1 MKTNSINKVIF
12 SLALFLSV
20 GLTTVAQDD
29 VVFIEESDFSQIDF
43 SAGGS
48 NLQQMFSDLSAA
60 VELGPDPGP
69 PPTNLPLDGGLSLLL
84 AAGVG
89 YGANRLRKNRKLRL
103 LICFLVVNMYCLEH
117 LITQIFSQNWQNHLK
132 KNIYWGSN
140 FEINHIFILQVSRI
154 LPHHLPLIHQV
165 Q

>member
-29 VVFIEESDFSQIDF
+29 VVFIEESDFSEIDF
-43 SAGGS
+43 SNGGAS

-60 VELGPDPGP
+60 VEVGPNPGGEP
-69 PPTNLPLDGGLSLLL
+69 AGTPVDGGLGLLL

-89 YGANRLRKNRKLRL
+89 YGAKRLRKSRK
-103 LICFLVVNMYCLEH
+103 
-117 LITQIFSQNWQNHLK
+117 K
-132 KNIYWGSN
+132 
-140 FEINHIFILQVSRI
+140 
-154 LPHHLPLIHQV
+154 
-165 Q
+165 

>member
-43 SAGGS
+43 SSGES

-60 VELGPDPGP
+60 VENGPAPGE
-69 PPTNLPLDGGLSLLL
+69 PPTNLPVDGGLSLLL

-89 YGANRLRKNRKLRL
+89 YGANRLRKNRK
-103 LICFLVVNMYCLEH
+103 
-117 LITQIFSQNWQNHLK
+117 K
-132 KNIYWGSN
+132 
-140 FEINHIFILQVSRI
+140 
-154 LPHHLPLIHQV
+154 
-165 Q
+165 

>member
-43 SAGGS
+43 SNGGS

-60 VELGPDPGP
+60 VEFGPDPGP
-69 PPTNLPLDGGLSLLL
+69 PPTNLPVDGGLSLLL

-89 YGANRLRKNRKLRL
+89 YGASRLRKNRK
-103 LICFLVVNMYCLEH
+103 
-117 LITQIFSQNWQNHLK
+117 K
-132 KNIYWGSN
+132 
-140 FEINHIFILQVSRI
+140 
-154 LPHHLPLIHQV
+154 
-165 Q
+165 

>member
-60 VELGPDPGP
+60 VEDGPDPGA
-69 PPTNLPLDGGLSLLL
+69 PPTGLPVDGGLSLLL
-84 AAGVG
+84 AAGIG
-89 YGANRLRKNRKLRL
+89 YGANRLRKNRK
-103 LICFLVVNMYCLEH
+103 
-117 LITQIFSQNWQNHLK
+117 K
-132 KNIYWGSN
+132 
-140 FEINHIFILQVSRI
+140 
-154 LPHHLPLIHQV
+154 
-165 Q
+165 